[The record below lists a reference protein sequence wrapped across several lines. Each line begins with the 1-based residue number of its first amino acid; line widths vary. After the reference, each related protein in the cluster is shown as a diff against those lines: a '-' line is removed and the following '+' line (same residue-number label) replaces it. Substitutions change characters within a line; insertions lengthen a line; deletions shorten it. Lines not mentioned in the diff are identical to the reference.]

1 LRFIVFDLEATCW
14 KGRPPNQVQETI
26 EIGALKMNA
35 YGEVVDAF
43 NRFIRPVVNP
53 YLSPFCRELTTIRQ
67 EDVDRAETF
76 PRVIEDFQ
84 DWAGI
89 YEDNGQIIF
98 CSWGN
103 FDQKQLAQDCRLH
116 DMEDDWIDPHLNIK
130 RQYQEIRRLR
140 RPWGLRHAVTA
151 EGFEFTGVHHRGL
164 SDAENLAKLFG
175 KYLDEWRY

>member
-1 LRFIVFDLEATCW
+1 
-14 KGRPPNQVQETI
+14 
-26 EIGALKMNA
+26 MNA